1 MNVLLMADMF
11 VALDGVNKTLD
22 QLLLSMQ
29 NFEDIRNETANN
41 FSRAEKLAEGT
52 ALNGVMIQLA
62 NMTDLIVRLT
72 IQSVSELHILLIN

>member
-29 NFEDIRNETANN
+29 NFEDIRDETANN
-41 FSRAEKLAEGT
+41 FSRAEELAVNT
-52 ALNGVMIQLA
+52 SLNPVVTQLA

>member
-29 NFEDIRNETANN
+29 NFEDIRDETANN
-41 FSRAEKLAEGT
+41 FSRAEELAVNT
-52 ALNGVMIQLA
+52 SLNPVVTQLA

-72 IQSVSELHILLIN
+72 IQSVSELHILLIY